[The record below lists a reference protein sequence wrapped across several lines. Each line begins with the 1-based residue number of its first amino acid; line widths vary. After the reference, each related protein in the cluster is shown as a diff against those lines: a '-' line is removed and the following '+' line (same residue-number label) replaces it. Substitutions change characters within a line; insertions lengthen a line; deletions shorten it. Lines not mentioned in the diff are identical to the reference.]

1 MADGT
6 AATVVGVMD
15 IGGGHVT
22 AALVDVDDPGRVL
35 AEAEAPLDP
44 HAARDVL
51 LDTIA
56 ATGRGLRVSAGS
68 GGSGPGASG
77 GPGRW
82 AIAIP
87 GPFDY
92 AAGSGSFEGVE
103 KFRALAGVDL
113 RAALASR
120 LGVAPDAVGFLN
132 DAVAYGLGEWAAGA
146 GARVDRLV
154 CVTLGTGVG
163 SAFLADGHEV
173 DSGPDVPPG
182 GEAHLI
188 RIEGEPLE
196 TVISTRALTA
206 AYAELTGL
214 RATVAEICAAAREG
228 SADAA
233 LVMRTGMLALGRALS
248 PWIERFGATRI
259 VVGGSIAR
267 SWDVIGGPLREG
279 LEMPHVEVVPAEL
292 GAIAPVVGAAAWARG

>member
-6 AATVVGVMD
+6 AASVVGVMD

-22 AALVDVDDPGRVL
+22 AALVDAEDPGHVL
-35 AEAEAPLDP
+35 VEAESPLDP
-44 HAARDVL
+44 HASRDVL

-56 ATGRGLRVSAGS
+56 ATGRRLLVPAG
-68 GGSGPGASG
+68 PA
-77 GPGRW
+77 PVRW

-92 AAGSGSFEGVE
+92 AAGSGTFEGVE

-113 RAALASR
+113 RAGLASR
-120 LGVAPDAVGFLN
+120 LGVAPGAVGFLN
-132 DAVAYGLGEWAAGA
+132 DATAYGLGEWAAGA

-163 SAFLADGHEV
+163 SAFLDGGHEV

-206 AYAELTGL
+206 AYTRLTG
-214 RATVAEICAAAREG
+214 RGATVAEICAAARAGE
-228 SADAA
+228 ADAA

-248 PWIERFGATRI
+248 PWIERFGATRV

-267 SWDVIGGPLREG
+267 SWDVIGAPLRDG
-279 LEMPHVEVVPAEL
+279 LGMPDVEVVPAEL
-292 GAIAPVVGAAAWARG
+292 GAVAPVVGAAAWALG